1 MEMKVKK
8 VLVQVLAGLAVASVS
23 TLVLAPLAGHAFDMR
38 LAIVGLLLAAGFAGL
53 ATLLHR

>member
-1 MEMKVKK
+1 MKVKK
-8 VLVQVLAGLAVASVS
+8 VLVQMLAGLAVASVS